1 MTPELSQAYRDFPAT
16 ERCIYMD
23 VAARGLLPRFA
34 RDALVAHLDQ
44 RMCAEVDKHGYFDLI
59 ERVRARFAAHLH
71 ASPDEI
77 AFTKNVTEGIA
88 AIAASIDWRAGDNLV
103 LCPEIEHPANVYA
116 WLNLQRRG
124 VELRMVAPRAGLLPV
139 DEVVARIDARTRVV
153 TCATVSFAPGFRTDL
168 AALGSACRERNVLL
182 VVDAAQSVGVLDND
196 VAMLKVDALAAS
208 TQKGLLGLYGMGFLY
223 CRREV
228 AETLQPAY
236 LSRFGVDLGD
246 ASEADL
252 GSFEYRLASGAR
264 RFDLGN
270 YNFTAALNVD
280 ATLAYLEGFGAQ
292 PIERYVLGL
301 SHRLARGL
309 LALGLPVSG
318 GEPGPHLAHIVT
330 VGTMSRG
337 HDATSDARMQSLHDY
352 LAEHAVRLTIRRGV
366 LRFSLHLYNTERD
379 VDRVLALAEEWL
391 GQNRA
396 AARK

>member
-1 MTPELSQAYRDFPAT
+1 
-16 ERCIYMD
+16 
-23 VAARGLLPRFA
+23 
-34 RDALVAHLDQ
+34 
-44 RMCAEVDKHGYFDLI
+44 
-59 ERVRARFAAHLH
+59 
-71 ASPDEI
+71 
-77 AFTKNVTEGIA
+77 
-88 AIAASIDWRAGDNLV
+88 
-103 LCPEIEHPANVYA
+103 
-116 WLNLQRRG
+116 
-124 VELRMVAPRAGLLPV
+124 
-139 DEVVARIDARTRVV
+139 
-153 TCATVSFAPGFRTDL
+153 
-168 AALGSACRERNVLL
+168 
-182 VVDAAQSVGVLDND
+182 
-196 VAMLKVDALAAS
+196 
-208 TQKGLLGLYGMGFLY
+208 MGFLY

-252 GSFEYRLASGAR
+252 GSFEYRLAAGAR

-280 ATLAYLEGFGAQ
+280 TTLAYLEGFGAQ

-330 VGTMSRG
+330 VGTMSQG

-352 LAEHAVRLTIRRGV
+352 LTEHAVRLSIRRGV

-391 GQNRA
+391 GQNRT